1 MRWIV
6 LSERMGFDPK
16 TIDVHFLP
24 GTPKLTEIG
33 DRVREKVQRLGG
45 VSFVLIDTSAA
56 YYEGDEE
63 NANVQ
68 AGNHARLMR
77 QLVNLLPASLASS

>member
-1 MRWIV
+1 M
-6 LSERMGFDPK
+6 
-16 TIDVHFLP
+16 
-24 GTPKLTEIG
+24 
-33 DRVREKVQRLGG
+33 QRLGG

-77 QLVNLLPASLASS
+77 QLVNLPGEPCVLVMCHPVKNATQDNLLPRGGGHSSRK